1 MSKKYKILKDYISK
15 TMKQSHIYQP
25 LMLIELIK
33 GNGKAT
39 ERDIAKVFLSYDEPQ
54 IDYYKN
60 RAMLMPYKYLS
71 KHLNEVRKNKTNYI
85 FEDFDL
91 NEVQKKELIKLCY
104 EKLNEYISHRGIKK
118 IFSHRTLASGV
129 ISGST
134 RYKVLLR
141 AKNRCENCGI
151 SNKEKA
157 LEVDH
162 IIPRTK
168 GGKDDLSNYQA
179 LCYTC
184 NSQKSNKDDTH
195 FKKIIDSYNDRDEN
209 CIFCN
214 LPKSRIIK
222 ENKLAL
228 VIRDNYPVTKHHSL
242 IIPKRHC
249 ADYFDLYQPEINAIS
264 QLIKDTKTDLM
275 KKDKT
280 IEGFNLGS
288 NSGEVAGQTIF
299 HCHIHL
305 IPRRK
310 DDTDNPRGGIRGVI
324 KEKQDY

>member
-1 MSKKYKILKDYISK
+1 
-15 TMKQSHIYQP
+15 
-25 LMLIELIK
+25 
-33 GNGKAT
+33 
-39 ERDIAKVFLSYDEPQ
+39 
-54 IDYYKN
+54 
-60 RAMLMPYKYLS
+60 MPFKYLS
-71 KHLNEVRKNKTNYI
+71 KHLNEIRKSKDSYL

-91 NEVQKKELIKLCY
+91 DENQKDELIELCN
-104 EKLNEYISHRGIKK
+104 EKLQNYIKKSGVKK
-118 IFSHRTLASGV
+118 IFGHRTLARGV
-129 ISGST
+129 ISGSI

-141 AKNRCENCGI
+141 AKNRCESCGV

-168 GGKDDLSNYQA
+168 GGKDDLSNFQA

-195 FKKIIDSYNDRDEN
+195 FRKILESYNHRKKG
-209 CIFCN
+209 CIFCDIS
-214 LPKSRIIK
+214 KSKIVKSNELAVVIK
-222 ENKLAL
+222 
-228 VIRDNYPVTKHHSL
+228 DNYPVTKHHCL

-264 QLIKDTKTDLM
+264 QLINEMKVELE

-280 IEGFNLGS
+280 IKGFNIGN
-288 NSGEVAGQTIF
+288 NSGEVSGQTIF

-310 DDTDNPRGGIRGVI
+310 NDTDNPRGGIRGVI
-324 KEKQDY
+324 KDKQNY